1 MALLLPESGL
11 LFWMLISFGIVVFI
25 LAKFGFPVII
35 KMVESRKTYIDESL
49 LIAKQTYEQMAVVK
63 AQGETIVDNARKE
76 QVKIMNEAAQMR
88 DQLVKDAKEKAGI
101 EAAKLVEE
109 ARKQILIEKEDA
121 IRDIRRQ
128 VAELSVD
135 IAEKVIRG
143 QLDKKDEQM
152 GMINRLLDEINI
164 SKSQV
169 S

>member
-25 LAKFGFPVII
+25 LTKFGFPVII

-143 QLDKKDEQM
+143 QLDKKD
-152 GMINRLLDEINI
+152 
-164 SKSQV
+164 
-169 S
+169 

>member
-25 LAKFGFPVII
+25 LAKFGFPIII
-35 KMVESRKTYIDESL
+35 KMVEDRKTYIDESL
-49 LIAKQTYEQMAVVK
+49 LIAKSTYEQMAVVK
-63 AQGETIVDNARKE
+63 AQGVTIVDNARLE
-76 QVKIMNEAAQMR
+76 QVKIMNEAAQTR
-88 DQLVKDAKEKAGI
+88 DIFIKEAKEKAGL
-101 EAAKLVEE
+101 EAAKLIDE

-135 IAEKVIRG
+135 IAEKVIRQ

-152 GMINRLLDEINI
+152 VMIDRLLDEINI
-164 SKSQV
+164 SKS
-169 S
+169 

>member
-143 QLDKKDEQM
+143 QLDNKDEQM

-164 SKSQV
+164 SKS
-169 S
+169 